1 MSKPISNKTWE
12 KEELEYTLFIAF
24 QQIIGGTNVEM
35 NRLRKYELNILNE
48 VLLTVREKAENNQPL
63 PMSEVE
69 LLEKMHKRIYT
80 SLDKLKTIIADAETF
95 AYNDINKSK
104 LKNEEKV

>member
-1 MSKPISNKTWE
+1 MSKPISNETWE
-12 KEELEYTLFIAF
+12 VILAQAF

-63 PMSEVE
+63 AMSEVE
-69 LLEKMHKRIYT
+69 LLEKMHKGIYT

-95 AYNDINKSK
+95 AYNNINKSK